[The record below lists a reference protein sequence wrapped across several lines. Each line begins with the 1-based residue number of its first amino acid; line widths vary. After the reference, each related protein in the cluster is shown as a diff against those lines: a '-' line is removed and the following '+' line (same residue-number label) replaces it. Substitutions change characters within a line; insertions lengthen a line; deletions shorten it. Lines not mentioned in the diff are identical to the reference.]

1 MTKVSS
7 IRQVSRQ
14 YFDAWNSGDT
24 SLVDDVFAPEF
35 LIHDPASPMALTMG
49 PAGVKERIRAYRA
62 AMPDLHIS
70 IEDVISEN
78 DRVVTRWILRGRHS
92 GRFEDVAGG
101 GASVEVSGTTIHSI
115 SISNLQ
121 IVEQWVNWDT
131 ETLRNQMRL
140 VRE

>member
-1 MTKVSS
+1 MIKVSS
-7 IRQVSRQ
+7 IRQVSKQ
-14 YFDAWNSGDT
+14 YFDTWNSGDT
-24 SLVDDVFAPEF
+24 SLLDDVFASEF
-35 LIHDPASPMALTMG
+35 VIHDPASPMALTMG

-92 GRFEDVAGG
+92 GRFEDVDGG
-101 GASVEVSGTTIHSI
+101 GASVEVSGTTIHR
-115 SISNLQ
+115 ISNFR

-131 ETLRNQMRL
+131 EALRSQMRL

>member
-1 MTKVSS
+1 MIKLSS
-7 IRQVSRQ
+7 IRQVSKQ
-14 YFDAWNSGDT
+14 YFDAWNSGDS
-24 SLVDDVFAPEF
+24 SLVDDVFASEF
-35 LIHDPASPMALTMG
+35 VIHDSASPMALTMG

-92 GRFEDVAGG
+92 GRFEDVDGG
-101 GASVEVSGTTIHSI
+101 GASVEVSGTTIHR
-115 SISNLQ
+115 ISNLR

-131 ETLRNQMRL
+131 EALRSQMRL

>member
-1 MTKVSS
+1 MIKLSS
-7 IRQVSRQ
+7 IRQVSKQ
-14 YFDAWNSGDT
+14 YFDAWNSGDS
-24 SLVDDVFAPEF
+24 SLVDDVFASEF
-35 LIHDPASPMALTMG
+35 VIHDSASPMALTMG

-62 AMPDLHIS
+62 AMPNLHIS

-92 GRFEDVAGG
+92 GRFEDVDGG
-101 GASVEVSGTTIHSI
+101 GASVEVSGTTIHR
-115 SISNLQ
+115 ISNLR

-131 ETLRNQMRL
+131 EALRSQMRL

>member
-1 MTKVSS
+1 LTKVSS
-7 IRQVSRQ
+7 IRQVSKQ

-35 LIHDPASPMALTMG
+35 VIHDSASPMALTMG
-49 PAGVKERIRAYRA
+49 PAGVKERIRTYRA
-62 AMPDLHIS
+62 SMPDLHIS

-92 GRFEDVAGG
+92 GRFEDVDGG
-101 GASVEVSGTTIHSI
+101 GASVEVSGTTIHR
-115 SISNLQ
+115 ISNLQ

-131 ETLRNQMRL
+131 EALRSQMRL

>member
-1 MTKVSS
+1 MIKVSS
-7 IRQVSRQ
+7 IRQVSKQ

-24 SLVDDVFAPEF
+24 SLVDDVFASAF
-35 LIHDPASPMALTMG
+35 VIHDPASPMALTMG

-62 AMPDLHIS
+62 AMPNLHIS

-92 GRFEDVAGG
+92 GSFEDVDGG
-101 GASVEVSGTTIHSI
+101 GASVEVSGTTIHR
-115 SISNLQ
+115 ISNMR

-131 ETLRNQMRL
+131 EALRSQMRL

>member
-1 MTKVSS
+1 
-7 IRQVSRQ
+7 
-14 YFDAWNSGDT
+14 
-24 SLVDDVFAPEF
+24 
-35 LIHDPASPMALTMG
+35 MG

-78 DRVVTRWILRGRHS
+78 DRVVTRWVLRGRHS
-92 GRFEDVAGG
+92 GKFEDVDGG
-101 GASVEVSGTTIHSI
+101 GASVEVSGTTIHR
-115 SISNLQ
+115 ISNLQ

>member
-1 MTKVSS
+1 MIKVSS
-7 IRQVSRQ
+7 IRQVSKQ
-14 YFDAWNSGDT
+14 YFATWNSGDT
-24 SLVDDVFAPEF
+24 SLLDDVFASEF
-35 LIHDPASPMALTMG
+35 VIHDPASPMALTMG
-49 PAGVKERIRAYRA
+49 PAGVEERIRAYRT

-78 DRVVTRWILRGRHS
+78 DRVVTRWILRGRHY

-101 GASVEVSGTTIHSI
+101 GASVEVSGTTIHR
-115 SISNLQ
+115 ISNLR

-131 ETLRNQMRL
+131 EALRSQMRL

>member
-1 MTKVSS
+1 LIKESS

-24 SLVDDVFAPEF
+24 SLVDDVFASVF
-35 LIHDPASPMALTMG
+35 VIHDPASPMALTMG

-62 AMPDLHIS
+62 AMPNLHIS

-92 GRFEDVAGG
+92 GIFEGVDGG
-101 GASVEVSGTTIHSI
+101 GASVEVSGTTIHR
-115 SISNLQ
+115 ISNLR

-131 ETLRNQMRL
+131 EGLRSQMRL
-140 VRE
+140 VKE